1 MTGTHAA
8 WLQQQIHDLQ
18 ARHLWRTP
26 ADRAGLLNF
35 CSNDYLN
42 LSTHP
47 ALAAAAADA
56 SRALGTGAGASRLV
70 SGDHPWHRTLEDR
83 LVDWLGLPDV
93 LLFNNGFAANSGL
106 IPALTTADDVVFSD
120 ALNHASIID
129 GVRLSPATRV
139 VFPHQDLATLEAQ
152 LHAHRATCPGRM
164 WVLTESIFSM
174 DGDLTDLPALADL
187 CERHDAALIVDEAHA
202 LGVMG
207 QGGRGA
213 VALAGL
219 QQRVFAVVG
228 TCGKAM
234 GSYGAFVAGHA
245 PLRAWLWNRSR
256 PFVYSTALPPA
267 TCAATLAALDLL
279 EQGEAQDRLRQI
291 RMAMTHALSKAGL
304 WSGPVPEGAVFPV
317 VIGDADRTMRVSAAL
332 AERGFFVQ
340 GIRQPTVP
348 AGTSRLRLTVNAGIT
363 EVQVNAMVDALVHAL
378 QQTGVDATKV
388 VQTG

>member
-1 MTGTHAA
+1 
-8 WLQQQIHDLQ
+8 
-18 ARHLWRTP
+18 
-26 ADRAGLLNF
+26 
-35 CSNDYLN
+35 
-42 LSTHP
+42 
-47 ALAAAAADA
+47 
-56 SRALGTGAGASRLV
+56 
-70 SGDHPWHRTLEDR
+70 
-83 LVDWLGLPDV
+83 
-93 LLFNNGFAANSGL
+93 
-106 IPALTTADDVVFSD
+106 
-120 ALNHASIID
+120 
-129 GVRLSPATRV
+129 
-139 VFPHQDLATLEAQ
+139 
-152 LHAHRATCPGRM
+152 
-164 WVLTESIFSM
+164 
-174 DGDLTDLPALADL
+174 
-187 CERHDAALIVDEAHA
+187 
-202 LGVMG
+202 MG

-219 QQRVFAVVG
+219 QHRVFAVVG

-234 GSYGAFVAGHA
+234 GSYGAFAAGHA

-291 RMAMTHALSKAGL
+291 RMAMTHALSRVGL